1 MTLVQDVSSSG
12 HDMIRQKIIFKIV
25 MRCFR
30 FGCLSFLGL
39 LIILSVAPQTIN
51 RFGIRSAGFSPDGKY
66 SIAIVRHPML
76 FSMPGGGSDAPCDV
90 YLFDV
95 SGREL
100 KSKSFEM
107 VQLVSVGW
115 YGDIVK
121 VGMFDEW
128 KLPKIDNINI
138 LLFSAAYTGNLAEV
152 QKLLAKNPDIYF
164 KTYLNQTLLH
174 AAAVGGN
181 PKILQLFL
189 QKGMDVKEIDKE
201 GKTPLHAAAGGKSGG
216 AIDLLLANGADI
228 EAVDGTEYK
237 RTPLNL
243 AAESANAEAM
253 KALIDRG
260 ADVSDRKI
268 LLATINRFQS
278 QPAKKEMIELLLGKG
293 AKIPSGLLYSAM
305 SYGSID
311 LAKLLIDRGADVNE
325 FDDYDNTTLLMRIV
339 QPNTGISPSL
349 KPALVKLFL
358 SKGADVNARNKN
370 GQTALSIADKSSTP
384 EIIELLK
391 QHGAKI

>member
-1 MTLVQDVSSSG
+1 
-12 HDMIRQKIIFKIV
+12 
-25 MRCFR
+25 MRFFH
-30 FGCLSFLGL
+30 FGCLGFLGL
-39 LIILSVAPQTIN
+39 LIILSIAPGEIQKS
-51 RFGIRSAGFSPDGKY
+51 GIRSAGFSPDGKY

-115 YGDIVK
+115 YGELVK

-152 QKLLAKNPDIYF
+152 EKLLAKNPEIYF

-181 PKILQLFL
+181 SKIVQLFL
-189 QKGMDVKEIDKE
+189 QKGMDVKAIDKA

-216 AIDLLLANGADI
+216 AIDLLISNGADM
-228 EAVDGTEYK
+228 EAIDLNE
-237 RTPLNL
+237 RTALNV
-243 AAESANAEAM
+243 AAESGNA
-253 KALIDRG
+253 KAIKILINRG
-260 ADVSDRKI
+260 ANLKNDKTLFAVI
-268 LLATINRFQS
+268 GRFKPGKVKQ
-278 QPAKKEMIELLLGKG
+278 EIVELLLKKG
-293 AKIPSGLLYSAM
+293 AAISPGLLYSAV
-305 SYGSID
+305 SHADINV
-311 LAKLLIDRGADVNE
+311 AKLLIDRGADVNE

-339 QPNTGISPSL
+339 QPHTGISPSL

-370 GQTALSIADKSSTP
+370 GQTALSIAYKSSTP

-391 QHGAKI
+391 QYGAKI

>member
-1 MTLVQDVSSSG
+1 MSI
-12 HDMIRQKIIFKIV
+12 IRLRLIIDRIDYFYLV
-25 MRCFR
+25 MRLFR
-30 FGCLSFLGL
+30 FGCLSILVL
-39 LIILSVAPQTIN
+39 LIILSIASGEIKKS
-51 RFGIRSAGFSPDGKY
+51 GIRTAGFSPDGKY

-76 FSMPGGGSDAPCDV
+76 FSMPGGGSDAACDV

-95 SGREL
+95 SGKEL

-115 YGDIVK
+115 YTDRVK
-121 VGMFDEW
+121 VGIFDEW
-128 KLPKIDNINI
+128 KLPTIDNINI

-152 QKLLAKNPDIYF
+152 EKLLAKNPDIYF

-181 PKILQLFL
+181 PKILKLLL
-189 QKGMDVKEIDKE
+189 QKGVDVKAIDKQ
-201 GKTPLHAAAGGKSGG
+201 GKTPLHAAAAGKSGSG
-216 AIDLLLANGADI
+216 EAIDLLLANGADI

-237 RTPLNL
+237 RTPLHL

-260 ADVSDRKI
+260 ADVRDREI
-268 LLATINRFQS
+268 LFATINRFQS
-278 QPAKKEMIELLLGKG
+278 QPAKKEMIELLLRKG
-293 AKIPSGLLYSAM
+293 AKIPSGLLYSAV
-305 SYGSID
+305 SHGDINVV
-311 LAKLLIDRGADVNE
+311 KLLIDRGADVNE
-325 FDDYDNTTLLMRIV
+325 LDDYDKTTLLMRIV

-370 GQTALSIADKSSTP
+370 GETALSIADKSSTP